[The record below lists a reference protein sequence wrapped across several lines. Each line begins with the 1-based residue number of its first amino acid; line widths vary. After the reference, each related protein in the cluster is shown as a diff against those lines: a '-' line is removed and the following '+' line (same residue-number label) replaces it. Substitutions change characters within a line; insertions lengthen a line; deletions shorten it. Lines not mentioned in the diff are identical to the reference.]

1 MVYRIVEMRMVTKV
15 IYTKMRV
22 NSPLSFGTILAK
34 DVMIGTACLIMNC
47 ASCKLIV
54 DGVVNDETTPQH
66 EHKRVDCEYLRS
78 TNLCRDDCEGI
89 GIRIAAPDF

>member
-1 MVYRIVEMRMVTKV
+1 
-15 IYTKMRV
+15 MRV
-22 NSPLSFGTILAK
+22 NSPLSFGTVLAK

-54 DGVVNDETTPQH
+54 DGVVKTKPHPSTNTSELT
-66 EHKRVDCEYLRS
+66 VNIRS